1 MQLGSTETSNSEKT
15 DSDSSVES
23 LDAVDE
29 KMVSLNCGF
38 EPLLDGIVEK
48 RAKETQHMV
57 HVDKPVDDLVVGMC
71 KQEKNI
77 IMEDKHDSRDVDE
90 NTIASC
96 AEREVDE
103 CVPVKCVTVPFK
115 EEKDL
120 VPVDLNELA
129 PSLKLEIKSSPHK
142 KPMDCKNLSAKVEPE
157 SIVDDDNGIKIVS
170 NEDINEDDKDIIGP
184 KKGRRGRKRKTL
196 ESSGTN
202 GAIRGKKE
210 NVETGG
216 ARVSGRELRS
226 RPMRM
231 SSSVKLI
238 GSGLNES
245 LVGFRRKM
253 EAECLYQTELKE
265 VIGKSQ
271 LTGQPKKKQKRR
283 GRPPKAQGKSTPVDV
298 VDDVAVSKKLEHR
311 GRPPKAQG
319 VDEVSKL
326 LTIAKKSKLVVDE
339 KVNNQLKGKDVK
351 KDPKIQNERLERRET
366 QQLVRD
372 KIVNMV
378 MKAGWT
384 IEHRPRNGRAY
395 FDAVYVDLNGGTHW
409 SVTKAY
415 NSLKKRIEDG
425 KADIREVSAFTPVP
439 DEEISVLL
447 RVVTKVRCDKERSR
461 KKNKKKKKNDKSLS
475 DGEKPDIVMSDETE
489 APPKKKLIKKV
500 KDGKKKKQVN
510 KSDVKL
516 GNKSL
521 KRQPK
526 VSQKG
531 QQSRKP
537 RLVARSSSKGND
549 EDDDGGLIYSGKRNL
564 LSWMIDLGV
573 IMPGGKVQYGE
584 GRKRNGLLEGKVT
597 REGVHC
603 NCCNE
608 TMGISNFVSHSGGK
622 VDQALKNIYFQSSSL
637 LECLQESWRKEEKSN
652 TIKFNLVD
660 VEGDDPNDDTCNI
673 CGDGGDLICCDGCP
687 STFHQSCLDI
697 QNFPSGVW
705 HCVYC
710 CCKFC
715 GVVSQMDDS
724 HHAPEMIT
732 CCLCEEKFHQL
743 CVQEEDAPNLDS
755 GGLSFC
761 GRKCQELFEQLQTYL
776 GVKFELEDGF
786 SWTLLQRADV
796 SQDSII
802 LDAPEKIA
810 CNSKLAV
817 AFSVMDECFVPIMD
831 ERSGVNVIH
840 DVVYNCGSNFRRL
853 DYSGFFTAILERG
866 DELISAASIRIH
878 GPRLAEMPFIGTRDM
893 YRRQGMCRRLLD
905 AIESALGCVGV
916 GELVIPAIPELYK
929 TWTNVF
935 GFKPLKK
942 SKRQTMKSMSIIVF
956 PGTDILQ
963 KPLLNNH
970 TLAPAANVVNDDK
983 ALGSETILS
992 DPLDHESE
1000 ANDGLSSAQHVSSN
1014 SDLNL
1019 QPACEHKVVIIKNT
1033 FDLNLQ
1039 PAAIDTEDS
1048 FTQPLVLPN
1057 ILKPINPK
1065 SLSFSPAANLSSL
1078 QEKSGNTT
1086 GNTGG
1091 GRSPKTFTTGA
1102 HTTGATLIP
1111 CLCFLPPKILIFAYY
1126 YLSLFCTS
1134 KMSSRPM
1141 EEDAPTKNEEEE
1153 FNTGPLSVLMMS
1165 VKNNT
1170 QVLINCRNNKKLL
1183 GRVRAFD
1190 RHCNMVLENVREM
1203 WTEVPK
1209 TGKGKKKALPVNKD
1223 RFISKM
1229 FLRGDSVIIVL
1240 RNPK

>member
-1 MQLGSTETSNSEKT
+1 
-15 DSDSSVES
+15 
-23 LDAVDE
+23 
-29 KMVSLNCGF
+29 
-38 EPLLDGIVEK
+38 
-48 RAKETQHMV
+48 MV

-77 IMEDKHDSRDVDE
+77 IMEDKHNSRDVDE

-103 CVPVKCVTVPFK
+103 CAPVKCVTVPFK

-120 VPVDLNELA
+120 VPVDLNELG

-142 KPMDCKNLSAKVEPE
+142 KPMECKNLSAKVEPE
-157 SIVDDDNGIKIVS
+157 SIVDDGNDLKIVS
-170 NEDINEDDKDIIGP
+170 NEDIKIPLLVIDKNAVTSTINEDDKDIIGL

-202 GAIRGKKE
+202 GDLRGKKE
-210 NVETGG
+210 KVETGG
-216 ARVSGRELRS
+216 ARVSGRALRS

-231 SSSVKLI
+231 SSSVKVI

-283 GRPPKAQGKSTPVDV
+283 GRPPKAQGKSTPVHV
-298 VDDVAVSKKLEHR
+298 IDDVAVSKKLERR
-311 GRPPKAQG
+311 GRPPKVQG
-319 VDEVSKL
+319 EDEVSKL
-326 LTIAKKSKLVVDE
+326 LTIATKSKLVVDE

-351 KDPKIQNERLERRET
+351 KDPKIQNERLERREI

-415 NSLKKRIEDG
+415 NSLKKRIEDD

-461 KKNKKKKKNDKSLS
+461 KKNKKKKKNDKSIS
-475 DGEKPDIVMSDETE
+475 NDEKPDIVMSDGTE

-510 KSDVKL
+510 KSV

-549 EDDDGGLIYSGKRNL
+549 QDDDGGLIYSGKRNL

-622 VDQALKNIYFQSSSL
+622 VDQALKNIYFQSLSL

-724 HHAPEMIT
+724 HHAPEMIS

-743 CVQEEDAPNLDS
+743 CVQEEDAPNHDS
-755 GGLSFC
+755 GSLSFC
-761 GRKCQELFEQLQTYL
+761 GRKCQELFERLQTYL

-878 GPRLAEMPFIGTRDM
+878 GHRLAEMPFIGTRQL

-929 TWTNVF
+929 TWTTVF

-963 KPLLNNH
+963 KPLLNNQYH
-970 TLAPAANVVNDDK
+970 TLGPAATHVVVNDNK
-983 ALGSETILS
+983 ALGSETNLS
-992 DPLDHESE
+992 HESE
-1000 ANDGLSSAQHVSSN
+1000 SATTSFHVPEANANDGFKKSEISAQHVSSN

-1019 QPACEHKVVIIKNT
+1019 QPADLACEHKVVIIKNT

-1039 PAAIDTEDS
+1039 PADIQSNDQDS
-1048 FTQPLVLPN
+1048 FTQPLVL
-1057 ILKPINPK
+1057 
-1065 SLSFSPAANLSSL
+1065 
-1078 QEKSGNTT
+1078 
-1086 GNTGG
+1086 
-1091 GRSPKTFTTGA
+1091 
-1102 HTTGATLIP
+1102 
-1111 CLCFLPPKILIFAYY
+1111 
-1126 YLSLFCTS
+1126 
-1134 KMSSRPM
+1134 
-1141 EEDAPTKNEEEE
+1141 
-1153 FNTGPLSVLMMS
+1153 V
-1165 VKNNT
+1165 
-1170 QVLINCRNNKKLL
+1170 
-1183 GRVRAFD
+1183 
-1190 RHCNMVLENVREM
+1190 
-1203 WTEVPK
+1203 
-1209 TGKGKKKALPVNKD
+1209 
-1223 RFISKM
+1223 
-1229 FLRGDSVIIVL
+1229 
-1240 RNPK
+1240 